1 MLVKLFGYKFLLS
14 MGIVCICLLDFKI
27 DGVACLVLRC
37 TNDVNLHKKKI
48 SKKMM

>member
-14 MGIVCICLLDFKI
+14 MGIVCICRLDFKI

-37 TNDVNLHKKKI
+37 TNDVNLHNKNFQKK
-48 SKKMM
+48 